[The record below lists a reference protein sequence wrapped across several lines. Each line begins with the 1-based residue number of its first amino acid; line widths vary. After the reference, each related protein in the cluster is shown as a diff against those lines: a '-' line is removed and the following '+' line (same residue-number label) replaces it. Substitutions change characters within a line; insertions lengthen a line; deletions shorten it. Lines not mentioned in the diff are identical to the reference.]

1 MPTLKEVI
9 EKENEQRLTS
19 EEVRT
24 VRLSRM
30 GNFIRAYD
38 WSAWL
43 LKHNGSPLNVGL
55 DTTSGTHHVF
65 VGFPLASIDKFQP
78 EGSEARKDGDGVP
91 KEWILAQESFPPEEA
106 FDTLEKTYSNWLD
119 ENIQRLLAEQAQKKE
134 RRREKEDSGSNAN
147 SRQTRR
153 DELREGSSAQPLRLM
168 DIAREI
174 LRFRTEEHSPVECAV
189 FIRSIQ
195 SDILSLI

>member
-9 EKENEQRLTS
+9 EKENVQRQTS
-19 EEVRT
+19 EDLRT

-43 LKHNGSPLNVGL
+43 LKRYGSPLNVGL
-55 DTTSGTHHVF
+55 DTTDGTHHVF
-65 VGFPLASIDKFQP
+65 VGFPQTSIDKFQP
-78 EGSEARKDGDGVP
+78 ERSEAKKDGDGVP
-91 KEWILAQESFPPEEA
+91 TEWILAAETFPPEEA

-134 RRREKEDSGSNAN
+134 RRREKESQGSNTD
-147 SRQTRR
+147 RRETRR
-153 DELREGSSAQPLRLM
+153 DELREGSSAQPLRLT
-168 DIAREI
+168 DIARKI
-174 LRFRTEEHSPVECAV
+174 LSFRTEEHSPVECAV